1 MPVSKAGWREVDLA
15 EKIEQLNA
23 QQGHRT
29 ASAYPTRPRQYTEGT
44 FLLRICLQ
52 EGEKM
57 TSTYLEKRFNMRP
70 AGVVS
75 KKLIGER
82 KIAKAILSWSFREAW
97 PKVGGG
103 VSDARQD

>member
-1 MPVSKAGWREVDLA
+1 
-15 EKIEQLNA
+15 
-23 QQGHRT
+23 
-29 ASAYPTRPRQYTEGT
+29 
-44 FLLRICLQ
+44 
-52 EGEKM
+52 M

-97 PKVGGG
+97 SKVGGG
-103 VSDARQD
+103 VSDACRD